1 MCRERFGGLVN
12 VSLIEIHTDG
22 LCGPASLGGTA
33 TFAYLIRK
41 SGKLVEKESGVVG
54 KGEGMTNNVAEYAA
68 LVHALERIR
77 ELALTDE
84 EIIVN
89 SDSRLVV
96 EQMSGNWKVKS
107 KSIKPLFR
115 KARELVEGMRI
126 TFRWVPR
133 EQNTD
138 ADRLCRAA
146 YNRDLSK

>member
-1 MCRERFGGLVN
+1 
-12 VSLIEIHTDG
+12 LIEVHTDG
-22 LCGPASLGGTA
+22 LCEPANLGGTA

-41 SGKLVEKESGVVG
+41 SGELVERESGVVG
-54 KGEGMTNNVAEYAA
+54 KGEGMTNNVAEYTA

-77 ELALTDE
+77 ELVLADE

-96 EQMSGNWKVKS
+96 EQMSGNWNVRS
-107 KSIKPLFR
+107 KSIMPLFR
-115 KARELVEGMRI
+115 KATELVEGMRI
-126 TFRWVPR
+126 TFHWIPR